1 MGMKETCIILDH
13 FRDPVID
20 PLNDSWIFS
29 IKIRQRNI
37 IISEP
42 TLPLSLSA
50 RGDGIVSRLKIRER
64 RWVYVFT
71 TGLVGKVYRTVRM
84 IFFCF
89 IERDEMRVIDVLEV
103 ECRTA
108 NNAKSVDCNVKHQV
122 LAPVLVVFPF
132 AWRKRR

>member
-1 MGMKETCIILDH
+1 MRPISIHQLSSAAKHKEQKAVCMGKETCIILDH

-50 RGDGIVSRLKIRER
+50 P
-64 RWVYVFT
+64 
-71 TGLVGKVYRTVRM
+71 
-84 IFFCF
+84 
-89 IERDEMRVIDVLEV
+89 LEK
-103 ECRTA
+103 EL
-108 NNAKSVDCNVKHQV
+108 SVD
-122 LAPVLVVFPF
+122 
-132 AWRKRR
+132 